1 MKKLFRKMAAL
12 LAGALTAAVLT
23 GCSMFPSQTEQPTAT
38 DTVLL
43 MTQGDG
49 MPALNKDEDVEE
61 FLSCV
66 NTTLGGSASL
76 VITDGNPQ
84 VIGPV
89 RFDEEKANSVQQE
102 KTDKK
107 KSAEVAEMVKSAAAS
122 TPETDLISALSLS
135 ARLAASGTAEDKQI
149 VIRHSGVNTADSL
162 PMQELDLVS
171 SDITDLIDQLDAEAL
186 IPDLQGVKIHFF
198 GLGDVAGSQQALSKK
213 QVKWLQ
219 SFWQSFFERSGAE
232 VTFHAD
238 IVSGNAL
245 TNGHSVTPVTPAEG
259 VNFVKF
265 SSKKVEFKPDSDD
278 FLDEETARS
287 AIAEVA
293 AQMKE
298 GSAHYIIAGSTA
310 KVDNPTQDG
319 PARLSLLRAQAV
331 RQVLVDAG
339 VDAERLTCVGLGNE
353 VTSVRDM
360 QEEANNRAVYL
371 VAEGQAQADECNLVR
386 RTEKG
391 RLRRRGWGLRWE
403 KAQKG
408 GKGTNLRGFFED

>member
-23 GCSMFPSQTEQPTAT
+23 GCGMFSSQTEQPTAT

-107 KSAEVAEMVKSAAAS
+107 KSAEVAEMLKSAAAS
-122 TPETDLISALSLS
+122 TPETDLISALSLA

-186 IPDLQGVKIHFF
+186 IPDLQGMKIHFF

-371 VAEGQAQADECNLVR
+371 VAEGQAQADEF
-386 RTEKG
+386 
-391 RLRRRGWGLRWE
+391 LRVGLQE
-403 KAQKG
+403 
-408 GKGTNLRGFFED
+408 

>member
-310 KVDNPTQDG
+310 KVDNPTRDG

-371 VAEGQAQADECNLVR
+371 VAEGQAQADEF
-386 RTEKG
+386 
-391 RLRRRGWGLRWE
+391 LRVGLQE
-403 KAQKG
+403 
-408 GKGTNLRGFFED
+408 

>member
-310 KVDNPTQDG
+310 KVDSPTQDG

-371 VAEGQAQADECNLVR
+371 VAEGQAQADEF
-386 RTEKG
+386 
-391 RLRRRGWGLRWE
+391 LRVGLQE
-403 KAQKG
+403 
-408 GKGTNLRGFFED
+408 

>member
-107 KSAEVAEMVKSAAAS
+107 KSAEVAEMLKSAAAS
-122 TPETDLISALSLS
+122 TPETDLISALSLA

-186 IPDLQGVKIHFF
+186 IPDLQGVKIHFL

-371 VAEGQAQADECNLVR
+371 VAEGQAQADEFMRV
-386 RTEKG
+386 
-391 RLRRRGWGLRWE
+391 GLQE
-403 KAQKG
+403 
-408 GKGTNLRGFFED
+408 

>member
-23 GCSMFPSQTEQPTAT
+23 GCGMFSSQTEQPTAT

-107 KSAEVAEMVKSAAAS
+107 KSAEVAEMLKSAAAS
-122 TPETDLISALSLS
+122 TPETDLISALSLA

-186 IPDLQGVKIHFF
+186 IPDLQEMKIHFF

-371 VAEGQAQADECNLVR
+371 VAEGQAQADEF
-386 RTEKG
+386 
-391 RLRRRGWGLRWE
+391 LRVGLQE
-403 KAQKG
+403 
-408 GKGTNLRGFFED
+408 

>member
-293 AQMKE
+293 AQMKDTGYIKSQASIEYRAQKRGGQGKRAAQMKE

-371 VAEGQAQADECNLVR
+371 VAEGQAQADEF
-386 RTEKG
+386 
-391 RLRRRGWGLRWE
+391 LRVGLQE
-403 KAQKG
+403 
-408 GKGTNLRGFFED
+408 

>member
-23 GCSMFPSQTEQPTAT
+23 GCGMFSSQTEQPTAT

-107 KSAEVAEMVKSAAAS
+107 KSAEVAEMLKSAAAS
-122 TPETDLISALSLS
+122 TPETDLISALSLA

-293 AQMKE
+293 AQMRE

-339 VDAERLTCVGLGNE
+339 IDAERLTCVGLGNE

-371 VAEGQAQADECNLVR
+371 VAEGQAQADEF
-386 RTEKG
+386 
-391 RLRRRGWGLRWE
+391 LRVGLQE
-403 KAQKG
+403 
-408 GKGTNLRGFFED
+408 

>member
-1 MKKLFRKMAAL
+1 MKKIFRTMAAL

-49 MPALNKDEDVEE
+49 MPALNKDEDVED
-61 FLSCV
+61 FLGCV

-84 VIGPV
+84 VFGPV

-107 KSAEVAEMVKSAAAS
+107 KSAEVAAMVKSGAAS
-122 TPETDLISALSLS
+122 TPETDLISALSLA

-238 IVSGNAL
+238 IVSGSAL

-265 SSKKVEFKPDSDD
+265 SSQKVEFKPDSDD

-293 AQMKE
+293 AQMRE

-339 VDAERLTCVGLGNE
+339 IDAERLTCVGLGNE

-371 VAEGQAQADECNLVR
+371 VAEGQAQADEFLHV
-386 RTEKG
+386 
-391 RLRRRGWGLRWE
+391 GLQESFGSKKPVPFRNWLF
-403 KAQKG
+403 A
-408 GKGTNLRGFFED
+408 

>member
-1 MKKLFRKMAAL
+1 MKKIFRTMAAL

-49 MPALNKDEDVEE
+49 MPALSTDEDVEE
-61 FLSCV
+61 FLGCV

-84 VIGPV
+84 VFGPV

-107 KSAEVAEMVKSAAAS
+107 KSTEVAAMVKSAAAS
-122 TPETDLISALSLS
+122 TPESDLISALSLA

-198 GLGDVAGSQQALSKK
+198 GLSDVAGSQQALSKK

-238 IVSGNAL
+238 IVSGSAL

-265 SSKKVEFKPDSDD
+265 SSQKVEFKPDSDD

-293 AQMKE
+293 AQMRE

-339 VDAERLTCVGLGNE
+339 IDAERLTCVGLGNE

-371 VAEGQAQADECNLVR
+371 VAEGQAQADEF
-386 RTEKG
+386 
-391 RLRRRGWGLRWE
+391 LRVGLQE
-403 KAQKG
+403 
-408 GKGTNLRGFFED
+408 

>member
-122 TPETDLISALSLS
+122 TPETDLISALSL
-135 ARLAASGTAEDKQI
+135 LAASGTAEDKQI

-371 VAEGQAQADECNLVR
+371 VAEGQAQADEF
-386 RTEKG
+386 
-391 RLRRRGWGLRWE
+391 LRVGLQE
-403 KAQKG
+403 
-408 GKGTNLRGFFED
+408 

>member
-371 VAEGQAQADECNLVR
+371 VAEGQAQADEF
-386 RTEKG
+386 
-391 RLRRRGWGLRWE
+391 LRVGL
-403 KAQKG
+403 
-408 GKGTNLRGFFED
+408 

>member
-245 TNGHSVTPVTPAEG
+245 TNEHSVTPVTPAEG

-371 VAEGQAQADECNLVR
+371 VAEGQAQADEF
-386 RTEKG
+386 
-391 RLRRRGWGLRWE
+391 LRVGLQE
-403 KAQKG
+403 
-408 GKGTNLRGFFED
+408 

>member
-245 TNGHSVTPVTPAEG
+245 TNGHSVTPDTPAEG

-371 VAEGQAQADECNLVR
+371 VAEGQAQADEF
-386 RTEKG
+386 
-391 RLRRRGWGLRWE
+391 LRVGLQE
-403 KAQKG
+403 
-408 GKGTNLRGFFED
+408 

>member
-265 SSKKVEFKPDSDD
+265 SSKKVEFEPDSDD

-371 VAEGQAQADECNLVR
+371 VAEGQAQADEF
-386 RTEKG
+386 
-391 RLRRRGWGLRWE
+391 LRVGLQE
-403 KAQKG
+403 
-408 GKGTNLRGFFED
+408 

>member
-186 IPDLQGVKIHFF
+186 IPDLQGGKIHFF

-371 VAEGQAQADECNLVR
+371 VAEGQAQADEF
-386 RTEKG
+386 
-391 RLRRRGWGLRWE
+391 LRVGLQE
-403 KAQKG
+403 
-408 GKGTNLRGFFED
+408 

>member
-135 ARLAASGTAEDKQI
+135 ARLAASGTEEDKQI

-371 VAEGQAQADECNLVR
+371 VAEGQAQADEF
-386 RTEKG
+386 
-391 RLRRRGWGLRWE
+391 LRVGLQE
-403 KAQKG
+403 
-408 GKGTNLRGFFED
+408 

>member
-23 GCSMFPSQTEQPTAT
+23 GCGMFPSQTEQPTAT

-107 KSAEVAEMVKSAAAS
+107 KSAEVAEMLKSAAAS
-122 TPETDLISALSLS
+122 TPETDLISALSLA

-331 RQVLVDAG
+331 RQVLVDEG

-371 VAEGQAQADECNLVR
+371 VAEGQAQADEFMRV
-386 RTEKG
+386 
-391 RLRRRGWGLRWE
+391 GLQE
-403 KAQKG
+403 
-408 GKGTNLRGFFED
+408 

>member
-12 LAGALTAAVLT
+12 LAGALTAAVLI

-371 VAEGQAQADECNLVR
+371 VAEGQAQADEF
-386 RTEKG
+386 
-391 RLRRRGWGLRWE
+391 LRVGLQE
-403 KAQKG
+403 
-408 GKGTNLRGFFED
+408 

>member
-12 LAGALTAAVLT
+12 LASALTAAVLT

-371 VAEGQAQADECNLVR
+371 VAEGQAQADEF
-386 RTEKG
+386 
-391 RLRRRGWGLRWE
+391 LRVGLQE
-403 KAQKG
+403 
-408 GKGTNLRGFFED
+408 

>member
-107 KSAEVAEMVKSAAAS
+107 KSAEVAEMVKSTAAS

-371 VAEGQAQADECNLVR
+371 VAEGQAQADEF
-386 RTEKG
+386 
-391 RLRRRGWGLRWE
+391 LRVGLQE
-403 KAQKG
+403 
-408 GKGTNLRGFFED
+408 

>member
-171 SDITDLIDQLDAEAL
+171 SDITDLINQLDAEAL

-371 VAEGQAQADECNLVR
+371 VAEGQAQADEF
-386 RTEKG
+386 
-391 RLRRRGWGLRWE
+391 LRVGLQE
-403 KAQKG
+403 
-408 GKGTNLRGFFED
+408 